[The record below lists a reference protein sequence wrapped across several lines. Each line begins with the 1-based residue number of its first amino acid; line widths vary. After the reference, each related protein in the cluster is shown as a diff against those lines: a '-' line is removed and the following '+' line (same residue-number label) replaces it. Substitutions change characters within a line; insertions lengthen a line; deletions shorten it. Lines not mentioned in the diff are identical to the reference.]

1 MVSTAL
7 LTAFI
12 DARTDFASTSS
23 EMRLRLAALRAFC
36 KTPNVDVS
44 CLRSCLTSNHLD
56 YINNF
61 MHPQAI
67 IVDSTFAEDDYFLQA
82 ARDQIRAT
90 RSALIELPDKPE
102 TRLAWIA
109 NLDAMALSGKY
120 FSFSLQQNAY
130 LYMSAW
136 NKVHFDIL
144 IQAPPVGTANLQR
157 LLTSLSKADKSA
169 VTIPQLTVELPPV
182 VEKPLAG
189 FLSNFQWPS
198 KASGALPQS
207 QMLTLR
213 HRIASRKMDEEESS
227 VRFLESFWPKNPRQS
242 HVLVLAPHTEV
253 SPQFFNCK

>member
-1 MVSTAL
+1 MVSAPL

-36 KTPNVDVS
+36 KTLNGDVS
-44 CLRSCLTSNHLD
+44 RLRSCLTSNHLD

-102 TRLAWIA
+102 TRLAWIS

-120 FSFSLQQNAY
+120 FSF
-130 LYMSAW
+130 
-136 NKVHFDIL
+136 
-144 IQAPPVGTANLQR
+144 
-157 LLTSLSKADKSA
+157 LS
-169 VTIPQLTVELPPV
+169 
-182 VEKPLAG
+182 
-189 FLSNFQWPS
+189 
-198 KASGALPQS
+198 
-207 QMLTLR
+207 
-213 HRIASRKMDEEESS
+213 
-227 VRFLESFWPKNPRQS
+227 
-242 HVLVLAPHTEV
+242 
-253 SPQFFNCK
+253 